1 MDRGQITAH
10 GRVAQ
15 AGWEGE
21 MVAANELRRPSEGQ
35 AGEEDFFFRELKN
48 CCQALQVA
56 RQPLAFGRELLLI
69 QLPLHGQPPA
79 SILNDFSHLLYRHF
93 GLRDRYSCIAALC

>member
-35 AGEEDFFFRELKN
+35 AGEEDFFFREEVSEVLCLGPVYFSLFGSDFAK
-48 CCQALQVA
+48 A
-56 RQPLAFGRELLLI
+56 R
-69 QLPLHGQPPA
+69 
-79 SILNDFSHLLYRHF
+79 
-93 GLRDRYSCIAALC
+93 